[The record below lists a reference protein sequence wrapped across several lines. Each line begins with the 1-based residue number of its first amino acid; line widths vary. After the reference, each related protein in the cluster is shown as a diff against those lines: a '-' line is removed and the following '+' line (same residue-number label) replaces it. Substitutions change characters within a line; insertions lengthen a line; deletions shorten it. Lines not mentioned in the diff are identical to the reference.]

1 MKSFDCVG
9 CIVRFGVL
17 ETSLPKGVDE
27 NRQNMTKL
35 QVNQQA
41 YFIIVPYKNSCPS
54 ELTISSKPRT
64 DGAID
69 GVSACGVL
77 CSPGFDSVTLE

>member
-1 MKSFDCVG
+1 MKSFHRVG

-41 YFIIVPYKNSCPS
+41 YFIIVPYKNSCHS
-54 ELTISSKPRT
+54 ELTNSSKPRT
-64 DGAID
+64 AGAID
-69 GVSACGVL
+69 GVSTCGVFAAL
-77 CSPGFDSVTLE
+77 PGLIPLH